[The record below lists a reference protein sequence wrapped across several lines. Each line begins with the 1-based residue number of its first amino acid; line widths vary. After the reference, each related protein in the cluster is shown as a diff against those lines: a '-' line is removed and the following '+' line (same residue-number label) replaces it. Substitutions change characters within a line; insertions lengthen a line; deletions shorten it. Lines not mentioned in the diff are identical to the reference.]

1 MKLWRIGTE
10 TRTYRADD
18 LSGGGAAKEPGRW
31 NDHQQPVVYCAPT
44 IAIAVLETAAHVN
57 DAGLPLNKYVVEIDV
72 PHEVWELRLE
82 TEVASLPTTWDA
94 IPAGVASVEVGSKWL
109 ASLSSPI
116 LMVPSVIVP
125 EEFATLI
132 NPRHP
137 ASKAISARSIR
148 KFDYNRLFRPRESA
162 PGQRT
167 SQI

>member
-10 TRTYRADD
+10 TRTYWADD
-18 LSGGGAAKEPGRW
+18 ISGGGAAKEQGRW
-31 NDHQQPVVYCAPT
+31 DEHQQPVVYCAPS

-57 DAGLPLNKYVVEIDV
+57 DAGLPLNKYVVEMAM
-72 PHEVWELRLE
+72 RLE

-94 IPAGVASVEVGSKWL
+94 IPAGMASVEVGSKWL

-167 SQI
+167 YQI